1 MDFKLQQPHIQ
12 SMITY
17 DDQLW
22 IVISGKMLTGYKV
35 KMSATNLWN
44 SSSENT
50 LILFFA
56 NILVFVV
63 CFENMFHFFFH
74 SGLAMEPVY
83 QFLQENPQDR

>member
-1 MDFKLQQPHIQ
+1 MNSYFWKDVDRLQ
-12 SMITY
+12 
-17 DDQLW
+17 
-22 IVISGKMLTGYKV
+22 G

-56 NILVFVV
+56 NILAFVV

-83 QFLQENPQDR
+83 QFLQENPQDS